1 MRIHLAR
8 QSSQLGVFS
17 AEEVAQGLASGRFL
31 PTDLAWRSGM
41 PTWAALSEWHEFES
55 KVTGPLAGDD
65 FGTPQA
71 VSVPWELGRSLQ
83 SYWATVKGAIL
94 SPGETLAVGKYAYRD
109 YILFLYVTLLLT
121 LPFTIFAQLQL
132 SDSHAQVADFLRS
145 FDNSDLNK
153 AAESLMSE
161 PVLPAW
167 TNVRYALIVI
177 AIYPVFVVIFGYIQ
191 RLALRVFR
199 QTVTAER
206 SIVSAMIGVSVSNLI
221 GAPLMVLSG
230 EVIIYYT
237 LAVLITIP
245 LIILSCRAQGAV
257 MRIKPWFVFGSWV
270 VMAVTLS
277 SCCCCFASI
286 MAMLSKSIGLK

>member
-1 MRIHLAR
+1 
-8 QSSQLGVFS
+8 
-17 AEEVAQGLASGRFL
+17 
-31 PTDLAWRSGM
+31 M
-41 PTWAALSEWHEFES
+41 PTWTALSEWHEFES
-55 KVTGPLAGDD
+55 KATGPLASDD

-71 VSVPWELGRSLQ
+71 VTVPWELGRSLQ

-94 SPGETLAVGKYAYRD
+94 SPGKTLAAGKYAYGD

-121 LPFTIFAQLQL
+121 LPFTIFAQLQTA
-132 SDSHAQVADFLRS
+132 DSNAQVVDFLRS
-145 FDNSDLNK
+145 FNNSDLNK
-153 AAESLMSE
+153 AAESLMSS

-177 AIYPVFVVIFGYIQ
+177 AVYPVFVVIFGYIQ

-206 SIVSAMIGVSVSNLI
+206 SIVSAMIGASVSNLI
-221 GAPLMVLSG
+221 GAPLMLLSG

-237 LAVLITIP
+237 LAVLIAIP

-270 VMAVTLS
+270 VMAVALS
-277 SCCCCFASI
+277 SCCCCFAST
-286 MAMLSKSIGLK
+286 MAMLTKSIGLK